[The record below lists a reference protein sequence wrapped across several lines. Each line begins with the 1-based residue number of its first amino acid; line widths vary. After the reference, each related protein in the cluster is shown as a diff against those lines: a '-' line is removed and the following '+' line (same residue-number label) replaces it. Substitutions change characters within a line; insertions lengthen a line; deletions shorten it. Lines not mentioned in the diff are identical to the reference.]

1 MGLFS
6 KQKEQQTQQ
15 PTRKEIQPIIVRTSN
30 VAQELMKVSS
40 SHKIPVTALDFRVLS
55 IQTFTRLN
63 VDGKE
68 EEFDEISA
76 NELRDLHKETL
87 LHNEFFE
94 IKQVYEIE
102 IFSKNDDDDKLANL
116 QMSVG
121 ANATLTKVYVT
132 IKAGSFVS
140 YYDTLEQDLIAAISK
155 RKLRAN
161 LTINIFDHVMYKE
174 LSHFMAKIRV
184 AGEYVFDK
192 KQIFLIS
199 EGIEPVPTVND
210 ALILHYEKN
219 REQDHEEDRVDYS
232 KRGYLKSVTEGEMLI
247 EYIKPKLG
255 ESGRNCSGVF
265 LKPKEPIVKHEPT
278 FSVTEKINVVV
289 GDDNITYIAK
299 VGGYVTFENNTYDIR
314 QDVEISEISFK
325 TTGSIESALDA
336 DVSINVREKD
346 ILKDAI
352 GMGMEVEVNEIN
364 VEGNVGPNAV
374 VRANK
379 AVIEG
384 QTHKSSKIYASHV
397 QINIHKGFVRGDD
410 VRITRLEH
418 GSVEARKV
426 HVSQMMGGRI
436 IANEV
441 EIELLASHA
450 TIEAVHR
457 IEIKN
462 LSGEENKL
470 IIDPVV
476 MKEITELLEG
486 SEEQM
491 EEARGHIAEVERER
505 EEYRRRIH
513 ESKHAFNEIKKRLL
527 QYKQKGIKMPSQFVK
542 KYKEFQA
549 MYEHYESLKVELQEK
564 KNRYDM
570 LAQQHKSF
578 QNDIFDARII
588 NRDRWHGHNEIT
600 FRLIEPKMEVNF
612 LPPSAA
618 KMEYLALMKDEND
631 EYYIKAVDA

>member
-6 KQKEQQTQQ
+6 KQKEQQGTQ
-15 PTRKEIQPIIVRTSN
+15 RSSKIIQPIIVRTSN
-30 VAQELMKVSS
+30 VAQELLKVSS
-40 SHKIPVTALDFRVLS
+40 SHKIPVAALDFRVLS

-68 EEFDEISA
+68 EEFDEITSD
-76 NELRDLHKETL
+76 ELRDLHKETL

-94 IKQVYEIE
+94 IKQIYEIE
-102 IFSKNDDDDKLANL
+102 IFSKNDEDDKLAGL

-132 IKAGSFVS
+132 IKAGSFVT
-140 YYDTLEQDLIAAISK
+140 YYDTLEQDLIDAIAK

-161 LTINIFDHVMYKE
+161 LTVNIFDHVMHKE

-184 AGEYVFDK
+184 AGAYTFDK
-192 KQIFLIS
+192 KQIFLVS

-210 ALILHYEKN
+210 ALVLHYEKN
-219 REQDHEEDRVDYS
+219 REQESMEDRVDYS

-265 LKPKEPIVKHEPT
+265 LKPKEPVVKHEPT
-278 FSVTEKINVVV
+278 FNVSENINVVV

-314 QDVEISEISFK
+314 QDVEIGEISFK
-325 TTGSIESALDA
+325 TTGSIESTLDA
-336 DVSINVREKD
+336 DVSINVRESD
-346 ILKDAI
+346 MLKDAI

-364 VEGNVGPNAV
+364 VDGNVGPNAV

-384 QTHKSSKIYASHV
+384 QTHKSSKIYAAQV
-397 QINIHKGFVRGDD
+397 QINIHKGFVRGDE
-410 VRITRLEH
+410 VHITRLEH

-426 HVSQMMGGRI
+426 HVSQMMGGHI
-436 IANEV
+436 IADEV
-441 EIELLASHA
+441 EIEMLASHA
-450 TIEAVHR
+450 TIEAVRR
-457 IEIKN
+457 IEVKQ
-462 LSGEENKL
+462 LHGEENQL
-470 IIDPVV
+470 IIDPTV
-476 MKEITELLEG
+476 MKEVTELLEG
-486 SEEQM
+486 TQEQM
-491 EEARGHIAEVERER
+491 DEAREHIAEVERER

-513 ESKHAFNEIKKRLL
+513 ESKQAFNDIKKRLVEY
-527 QYKQKGIKMPSQFVK
+527 QKKGIKMPTQFVK

-549 MYEHYESLKVELQEK
+549 MYEHYESLKAELRER
-564 KNRYDM
+564 KNRYDI
-570 LAQQHKSF
+570 LTQKHQSF
-578 QNDIFDARII
+578 QNNIFDARIV
-588 NRDRWHGHNEIT
+588 NRDRWHGHNEIV
-600 FRLIEPKMEVNF
+600 FRLIEPKLEVTFVPKN
-612 LPPSAA
+612 AE
-618 KMEYLALMKDEND
+618 KMEYLALATDEND
-631 EYYIKAVDA
+631 DYFIKAVDT

>member
-6 KQKEQQTQQ
+6 KQKEQQVQRTA
-15 PTRKEIQPIIVRTSN
+15 RKEIQPIIVRTSQ

-40 SHKIPVTALDFRVLS
+40 AHKIPVAALDFRLLS

-63 VDGKE
+63 VEGNE
-68 EEFDEISA
+68 EEFEEMTSDEVRTLHQESLLQ
-76 NELRDLHKETL
+76 NEL
-87 LHNEFFE
+87 FE
-94 IKQVYEIE
+94 IKQIYEIE
-102 IFSKNDDDDKLANL
+102 IFSRNDDDNKLKDL
-116 QMSVG
+116 HMSVG
-121 ANATLTKVYVT
+121 ANSTLTKVYVT

-140 YYDTLEQDLIAAISK
+140 YYDALEQDLVEAIFK

-161 LTINIFDHVMYKE
+161 LTVNIFDQVMYKE
-174 LSHFMAKIRV
+174 LNHFMAKIRV
-184 AGEYVFDK
+184 AGEYTFDK
-192 KQIFLIS
+192 KQVFLIS

-219 REQDHEEDRVDYS
+219 REQESEEDRIDYS
-232 KRGYLKSVTEGEMLI
+232 KRGYLKSVTKGEILI

-255 ESGRNCSGVF
+255 ESGRNCSGIF
-265 LKPKEPIVKHEPT
+265 IKPKEPVVKHEPT
-278 FSVTEKINVVV
+278 FNVTDAIDVVV

-314 QDVEISEISFK
+314 QDVEVSEISFK
-325 TTGSIESALDA
+325 TTGSIESTLDA
-336 DVSINVREKD
+336 DVSINVKEKD

-364 VEGNVGPNAV
+364 VEGNVGSNAV

-384 QTHKSSKIYASHV
+384 QTHKSSKIYAADA
-397 QINIHKGFVRGDD
+397 QINIHKGFVQGDE
-410 VRITRLEH
+410 VHITRLEH
-418 GSVEARKV
+418 GRVEARKV
-426 HVSQMMGGRI
+426 HVSQMMGGTI

-441 EIELLASHA
+441 TIELLASHA

-457 IEIKN
+457 IEITK

-470 IIDPVV
+470 VIDPVA
-476 MKEITELLEG
+476 MKEVTELLEG
-486 SEEQM
+486 SKEQM

-513 ESKHAFNEIKKRLL
+513 ESKHVFNDIKKRLL
-527 QYKQKGIKMPSQFVK
+527 QYKQKGIKMPTQFVK
-542 KYKEFQA
+542 KYREFQA
-549 MYEHYESLKVELQEK
+549 MYEHYEALQEELEAR
-564 KNRYDM
+564 KNRYGI

-588 NRDRWHGHNEIT
+588 NHDRWNGHNEIV
-600 FRLIEPKMEVNF
+600 FRLIEPKIEVSF
-612 LPPSAA
+612 VPKSAE

-631 EYYIKAVDA
+631 DYYIKAVDA

>member
-1 MGLFS
+1 MGLFN
-6 KQKEQQTQQ
+6 KQKEQE
-15 PTRKEIQPIIVRTSN
+15 TRGNSKKIQPIVVRTSN

-40 SHKIPVTALDFRVLS
+40 SHKIPVTALDFRLLS
-55 IQTFTRLN
+55 TQTFTRLN
-63 VDGKE
+63 VEGKE
-68 EEFDEISA
+68 EEFEEIGSD
-76 NELRDLHKETL
+76 ELRDLHKETL
-87 LHNEFFE
+87 LHNELFE

-102 IFSKNDDDDKLANL
+102 IFSKSNDDDKLANL
-116 QMSVG
+116 HMSVG

-140 YYDTLEQDLIAAISK
+140 YDETLEHDLIAAIAK

-161 LTINIFDHVMYKE
+161 LTIDIFDQVMYKE

-184 AGEYVFDK
+184 AGEYVFEQ
-192 KQIFLIS
+192 KQVFLIS

-219 REQDHEEDRVDYS
+219 REQEDSADRVDYS
-232 KRGYLKSVTEGEMLI
+232 KRGYLKSVTEEEMLI

-265 LKPKEPIVKHEPT
+265 LKPKVPIVNHEPT
-278 FSVTEKINVVV
+278 FNVTDKIRVVV

-314 QDVEISEISFK
+314 QEVEIGEISFK
-325 TTGSIESALDA
+325 TTGSIESTLDA
-336 DVSINVREKD
+336 DVSINVKESD
-346 ILKDAI
+346 TLKDAI

-384 QTHKSSKIYASHV
+384 QTHKSSKIYANTVH
-397 QINIHKGFVRGDD
+397 INIHKGFVRGDD

-426 HVSQMMGGRI
+426 QVSQMMGGRI
-436 IANEV
+436 IAHEV
-441 EIELLASHA
+441 EIELLSSHA

-457 IEIKN
+457 IEIKSLN
-462 LSGEENKL
+462 GEENKL

-527 QYKQKGIKMPSQFVK
+527 QYRNKGIKMPAQFVK
-542 KYKEFQA
+542 KYKEFQE
-549 MYEHYESLKVELQEK
+549 MYEYYESLKVELQEK
-564 KNRYDM
+564 RNRYDM

-578 QNDIFDARII
+578 QHDIFDARII

-600 FRLIEPKMEVNF
+600 FRLIEPKIEVNF
-612 LPPSAA
+612 LPPSAT

>member
-1 MGLFS
+1 MGLFN
-6 KQKEQQTQQ
+6 KQKEQE
-15 PTRKEIQPIIVRTSN
+15 TRGNSKKIQPIVVRTSN

-40 SHKIPVTALDFRVLS
+40 SHKIPVTALDFRLLS
-55 IQTFTRLN
+55 TQTFTRLN
-63 VDGKE
+63 VEGKE
-68 EEFDEISA
+68 EEFEEIGSD
-76 NELRDLHKETL
+76 ELRDLHKETL
-87 LHNEFFE
+87 LHNELFE

-102 IFSKNDDDDKLANL
+102 IFSKSNDDDKLANL
-116 QMSVG
+116 HMSVG

-140 YYDTLEQDLIAAISK
+140 YDETLEHDLIAAIAK

-161 LTINIFDHVMYKE
+161 LTIDIFDQVMYKE

-184 AGEYVFDK
+184 AGEYVFEQ
-192 KQIFLIS
+192 KQVFLIS

-219 REQDHEEDRVDYS
+219 REQEDSADRVDYS
-232 KRGYLKSVTEGEMLI
+232 KRGYLKSVTEEEMLI

-265 LKPKEPIVKHEPT
+265 LKPKVPIVNHEPT
-278 FSVTEKINVVV
+278 FNVTDKIRVVV

-314 QDVEISEISFK
+314 QEVEIGEISFK
-325 TTGSIESALDA
+325 TTGSIESTLDA
-336 DVSINVREKD
+336 DVSINVKESD
-346 ILKDAI
+346 TLKDAI

-384 QTHKSSKIYASHV
+384 QTHKSSKIYANTVH
-397 QINIHKGFVRGDD
+397 INIHKGFVRGDD

-426 HVSQMMGGRI
+426 QVSQMMGGRI
-436 IANEV
+436 IAHEV
-441 EIELLASHA
+441 EIELLSSHA

-457 IEIKN
+457 IEIKSLN
-462 LSGEENKL
+462 GEENKL

-491 EEARGHIAEVERER
+491 GEARGHIAEVERER

-527 QYKQKGIKMPSQFVK
+527 QYRNKGIKMPAQFVK
-542 KYKEFQA
+542 KYKEFQE
-549 MYEHYESLKVELQEK
+549 MYEYYESLKVELQEK

-578 QNDIFDARII
+578 QHDIFDARII

-600 FRLIEPKMEVNF
+600 FRLIEPKIEVNF
-612 LPPSAA
+612 LPPSAT

>member
-1 MGLFS
+1 MGLFN
-6 KQKEQQTQQ
+6 KQKEQE
-15 PTRKEIQPIIVRTSN
+15 TRGNSKKIQPIVVRTSN

-40 SHKIPVTALDFRVLS
+40 SHKIPVTALDFRLLS
-55 IQTFTRLN
+55 TQTFTRLN
-63 VDGKE
+63 VEGKE
-68 EEFDEISA
+68 EEFEEIGSD
-76 NELRDLHKETL
+76 ELRDLHKETL
-87 LHNEFFE
+87 LHNELFE

-102 IFSKNDDDDKLANL
+102 IFSKSNDDDKLANL
-116 QMSVG
+116 HMSVG

-140 YYDTLEQDLIAAISK
+140 YDETLEHDLIAAIAK

-161 LTINIFDHVMYKE
+161 LTIDIFDQVMYKE

-184 AGEYVFDK
+184 AGEYVFEQ
-192 KQIFLIS
+192 KQVFLIS

-219 REQDHEEDRVDYS
+219 REQEDSADRVDYS
-232 KRGYLKSVTEGEMLI
+232 KRGYLKSVTEEEMLI

-265 LKPKEPIVKHEPT
+265 LKPKVPIVNHEPT
-278 FSVTEKINVVV
+278 FNVTDKIRVVV

-314 QDVEISEISFK
+314 QEVEIGEISFK
-325 TTGSIESALDA
+325 TTGSIESTLDA
-336 DVSINVREKD
+336 DVSINVKESD
-346 ILKDAI
+346 TLKDAI

-384 QTHKSSKIYASHV
+384 QTHKSSKIYANTVH
-397 QINIHKGFVRGDD
+397 INIHKGFVRGDD

-418 GSVEARKV
+418 GNVEARKV
-426 HVSQMMGGRI
+426 QVSQMMGGRI
-436 IANEV
+436 IAHEV
-441 EIELLASHA
+441 EIELLSSHA

-457 IEIKN
+457 IEIKSLN
-462 LSGEENKL
+462 GEENKL

-527 QYKQKGIKMPSQFVK
+527 QYRNKGIKMPAQFVK
-542 KYKEFQA
+542 KYKEFQE
-549 MYEHYESLKVELQEK
+549 MYEYYESLKVELQEK

-578 QNDIFDARII
+578 QHDIFDARII

-600 FRLIEPKMEVNF
+600 FRLIEPKIEVNF
-612 LPPSAA
+612 LPPSAT

>member
-1 MGLFS
+1 MGLFN
-6 KQKEQQTQQ
+6 KQKEQE
-15 PTRKEIQPIIVRTSN
+15 TRGNSKKIQPIVVRTSN

-40 SHKIPVTALDFRVLS
+40 SHKIPVTALDFRLLS
-55 IQTFTRLN
+55 TQTFTRLN
-63 VDGKE
+63 VEGKE
-68 EEFDEISA
+68 EEFEEIGSD
-76 NELRDLHKETL
+76 ELRDLHKETL
-87 LHNEFFE
+87 LHNELFE

-102 IFSKNDDDDKLANL
+102 IFSKSNDDDKLANL
-116 QMSVG
+116 HMSVG

-140 YYDTLEQDLIAAISK
+140 YDEMLEHDLIAAIAK

-161 LTINIFDHVMYKE
+161 LTIDIFDQVMYKE

-184 AGEYVFDK
+184 AGEYVFEQ
-192 KQIFLIS
+192 KQVFLIS

-219 REQDHEEDRVDYS
+219 REQEDSADRVDYS
-232 KRGYLKSVTEGEMLI
+232 KRGYLKSVTEEEMLI

-265 LKPKEPIVKHEPT
+265 LKPKVPIVNHEPT
-278 FSVTEKINVVV
+278 FNVTDKIRVVV

-314 QDVEISEISFK
+314 QEVEIGEISFK
-325 TTGSIESALDA
+325 TTGSIESTLDA
-336 DVSINVREKD
+336 DVSINVKESD
-346 ILKDAI
+346 TLKDAI

-384 QTHKSSKIYASHV
+384 QTHKSSKIYANTVH
-397 QINIHKGFVRGDD
+397 INIHKGFVRGDD

-426 HVSQMMGGRI
+426 QVSQMMGGRI
-436 IANEV
+436 IAHEV
-441 EIELLASHA
+441 EIELLSSHA

-457 IEIKN
+457 IEIKSLN
-462 LSGEENKL
+462 GEENKL

-527 QYKQKGIKMPSQFVK
+527 QYRNKGIKMPAQFVK
-542 KYKEFQA
+542 KYKEFQE
-549 MYEHYESLKVELQEK
+549 MYEYYESLKVELQEK
-564 KNRYDM
+564 RNRYDM

-578 QNDIFDARII
+578 QHDIFDARII

-600 FRLIEPKMEVNF
+600 FRLIEPKIEVNF
-612 LPPSAA
+612 LPPSAT